1 MRYNLFSKIFLL
13 SIPMVS
19 VVSCDKKL
27 ELQPKQTID
36 AKVALETADDLEAAI
51 VGAYSIM
58 GGGALY
64 GTNFFL
70 LADLQASEGY
80 LSWAGTFVGQR
91 QVSLKTMTATNG
103 EATRTWIAA
112 YQAINMA
119 NLVLA
124 NLDIVTDPD
133 RKAQLEGEAL
143 FIRGILHFELVRF
156 YALPWD
162 PLTPNNQLGVVIK
175 TTPALTET
183 EGFEKIPRSTVA
195 QVYTQVISDLN
206 AASQKL
212 PDDNGTRADKYT
224 ALAFLSRV
232 YLQQSDFPKAR
243 DAANEVIESG
253 LYEMGPSVKAVFSN
267 KNTTESIWEI
277 QQNEQNNAGSSN
289 DGMATFYASLVGI
302 GRADVRVNAAWRT
315 NMYASTDRRSI
326 EWYYAGVGARP
337 GLFTSKWSSY
347 SQNLPVIRI
356 AEMYLT
362 RAETNFRLGTVVGA
376 TPAQDLAQIRNL
388 SRTNTPE
395 IVAPT
400 LADILKERWIE
411 LAFEGVRIHD
421 IKRTKG
427 STGNFAWNSPKLVFP
442 IPRREVDA
450 TQGIIVQNPTY

>member
-13 SIPMVS
+13 SILMVS

-124 NLDIVTDPD
+124 NLGIVSDPD

-162 PLTPNNQLGVVIK
+162 PATPNSQLGVVIK

-183 EGFEKIPRSTVA
+183 EGFQKIPRSTVA
-195 QVYTQVISDLN
+195 EVYTQVIGDLT

-232 YLQQSDFPKAR
+232 YLQQSDYAKAR
-243 DAANEVIESG
+243 DAAHQVIESG
-253 LYEMGPSVKAVFSN
+253 LYEMGPSVKAAFSN

-302 GRADVRVNAAWRT
+302 GRADVRVNT
-315 NMYASTDRRSI
+315 NFRNLYATTDRRYI
-326 EWYYAGVGARP
+326 EWYYAGVGART
-337 GLFTSKWSSY
+337 GTFTSKWSSY

-362 RAETNFRLGTVVGA
+362 RAETNFRLGTAVGA
-376 TPAQDLAQIRNL
+376 TPAEDLAQIRNP
-388 SRTNTPE
+388 SRTNTPV
-395 IVAPT
+395 IAAPT
-400 LADILKERWIE
+400 LADILLERRLE

-427 STGNFAWNSPKLVFP
+427 TTGTFAWNSPKLVFP
-442 IPRREVDA
+442 IPQREVDA